1 VVLLRFAIEPN
12 HQAVT
17 APKLNV
23 MESANR
29 VLDLDRRLNFQ
40 AAADGMP
47 IRARGRK
54 VLRGDKK
61 EDR

>member
-1 VVLLRFAIEPN
+1 
-12 HQAVT
+12 
-17 APKLNV
+17 

-29 VLDLDRRLNFQ
+29 VLHLDRRLNFQ

>member
-1 VVLLRFAIEPN
+1 
-12 HQAVT
+12 
-17 APKLNV
+17 

-47 IRARGRK
+47 IRSRGRK